1 MAWTI
6 IIKKSLFILE
16 LINVIFGKNVL
27 GSGRHAEFYFRLT
40 QFLYSP
46 KGAEYQKNFHFQ
58 DMLKCGNFSPH
69 IELTQIEFTH
79 RLFNGSTEH
88 VPAMLKIKDIV
99 NSYNFSSVAFPV
111 GK

>member
-1 MAWTI
+1 MNKYN
-6 IIKKSLFILE
+6 IKDSLFILE

-27 GSGRHAEFYFRLT
+27 GSGMNAAEFYFRLT

-79 RLFNGSTEH
+79 RLFNGSAEH